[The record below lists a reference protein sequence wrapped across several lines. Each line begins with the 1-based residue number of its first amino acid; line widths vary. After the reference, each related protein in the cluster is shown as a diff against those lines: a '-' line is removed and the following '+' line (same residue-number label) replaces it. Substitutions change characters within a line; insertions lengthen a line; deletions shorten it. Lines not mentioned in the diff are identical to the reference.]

1 MVGMSAN
8 RWSGRFALEKF
19 PAIHSRHQGN
29 QNDELGVGSSVN
41 ASMLSVTWR
50 YDLTPFLSQKFYR
63 ITGFAFVTLCRN
75 TNSMSLNS
83 RAFARPATGYSP
95 DCSSAAPLG
104 WPETLLPAVRPQVG
118 SRLVNCLRLQPYP
131 QLCYPALLALMN
143 YR

>member
-19 PAIHSRHQGN
+19 PAIHSRHQDN

-50 YDLTPFLSQKFYR
+50 YDLTPFLSQEFYR

-83 RAFARPATGYSP
+83 ELSHVQLLVTPLI
-95 DCSSAAPLG
+95 APL
-104 WPETLLPAVRPQVG
+104 LH
-118 SRLVNCLRLQPYP
+118 RLVGRRRCSRR
-131 QLCYPALLALMN
+131 CGH
-143 YR
+143 RWGSDW